1 MLLEMIHLTR
11 IRMSSLRLMWMRVY
25 FHLIAFQHGRRP
37 RKYSRFSSLVS
48 KAGENYFGQM
58 TNQLRAKGGQA
69 FKAIGERLV
78 LKSNSD
84 IVFAEGAEKMLKEK
98 ELRKKRKEIEQIEA
112 LWSRAQHDVIRS
124 KIAISDSEAD
134 ILAREQTKNKAMSL
148 CTENGKSFKYNAP
161 VSSQESVNKMYNKI
175 QKLSEQDQLS
185 ILRREV
191 KFKKLLFSDLPSTF
205 SLFKQYNISAKV
217 MYQNLLKLH
226 AVDEVNQ
233 ETISVEDIYEITDTL
248 STLNIGK
255 SKGKS
260 NSPTEPTSSSNSVG
274 DLEWPPHDE
283 DFVITLDEEGWNLG
297 CVQCYNSESDQIQVQ
312 SLQPLKTRAKDDQ
325 GQGRRYWIY
334 AADETCDSYKR
345 KHILDLRP
353 SVSLAKNIKRKDPV
367 FALLNREMVEALS
380 QSLYAAE

>member
-1 MLLEMIHLTR
+1 
-11 IRMSSLRLMWMRVY
+11 
-25 FHLIAFQHGRRP
+25 
-37 RKYSRFSSLVS
+37 
-48 KAGENYFGQM
+48 
-58 TNQLRAKGGQA
+58 
-69 FKAIGERLV
+69 
-78 LKSNSD
+78 
-84 IVFAEGAEKMLKEK
+84 
-98 ELRKKRKEIEQIEA
+98 
-112 LWSRAQHDVIRS
+112 
-124 KIAISDSEAD
+124 
-134 ILAREQTKNKAMSL
+134 
-148 CTENGKSFKYNAP
+148 
-161 VSSQESVNKMYNKI
+161 
-175 QKLSEQDQLS
+175 
-185 ILRREV
+185 
-191 KFKKLLFSDLPSTF
+191 
-205 SLFKQYNISAKV
+205 

-297 CVQCYNSESDQIQVQ
+297 CVQYYNSESDQIQVQ

-380 QSLYAAE
+380 QSLYAAEYNMKQFVKHRKPVNFHELLSGFIFNIVIKLV